1 MAAGWVVTGRV
12 VTGEWWRRV
21 IFVRWTPAQS
31 EPMTGVIMLVTVE
44 SGAELI
50 QESVSLVAK
59 PKNRFDAE

>member
-1 MAAGWVVTGRV
+1 
-12 VTGEWWRRV
+12 
-21 IFVRWTPAQS
+21 
-31 EPMTGVIMLVTVE
+31 MTGVIMLVTVE